1 MNVFNH
7 KRPLRRDNYDLAGA
21 LLEFLDRMKAQG
33 QGEAA
38 PCEPDRF
45 ALLLTGPAALRKV
58 PGIPGAMGADTL
70 FLCSRDGGDA
80 AAVREHCRKL
90 YSADDAAGLAAFA
103 EKEYNTQNDYT
114 QFRSFWKGRP
124 CFDMS
129 ALDERGKF
137 LFTACKD
144 FAELLAPIAG
154 RKGFLAFDCA
164 ERLGMWRAA
173 LAAGIITEEEFWQKV
188 RPLASAASDRYD
200 SFLEYAAG
208 YLCGACY
215 DMFRGQMAEEGK
227 VDKEE
232 MRRYVELNCRVLEQL
247 LTGPWRAAAW
257 YKRPPK
263 QYKLSPGQLKPVL
276 TGYEGGDKVAC
287 IASDRITVDGMPVG
301 YLYREAPLDPN
312 VPDSGW
318 RIFAGDESPDYM
330 ADAAHFEFY
339 HLNTICNYDDSILEL
354 LNAPAPAAFRRAG
367 DGWQQEER

>member
-144 FAELLAPIAG
+144 IAELLAPIAG
-154 RKGFLAFDCA
+154 REGCLAYA
-164 ERLGMWRAA
+164 RAA
-173 LAAGIITEEEFWQKV
+173 
-188 RPLASAASDRYD
+188 RP
-200 SFLEYAAG
+200 G
-208 YLCGACY
+208 
-215 DMFRGQMAEEGK
+215 
-227 VDKEE
+227 
-232 MRRYVELNCRVLEQL
+232 
-247 LTGPWRAAAW
+247 
-257 YKRPPK
+257 
-263 QYKLSPGQLKPVL
+263 
-276 TGYEGGDKVAC
+276 
-287 IASDRITVDGMPVG
+287 
-301 YLYREAPLDPN
+301 
-312 VPDSGW
+312 
-318 RIFAGDESPDYM
+318 
-330 ADAAHFEFY
+330 
-339 HLNTICNYDDSILEL
+339 
-354 LNAPAPAAFRRAG
+354 
-367 DGWQQEER
+367 

>member
-7 KRPLRRDNYDLAGA
+7 KRPLRRDTYDLAAA
-21 LLEFLDRMKAQG
+21 LLEFLDRMKAAG
-33 QGEAA
+33 KSEAA
-38 PCEPDRF
+38 PCTPEQF

-58 PGIPGAMGADTL
+58 PGIPGAMGADKL
-70 FLCSRDGGDA
+70 FLCGRDGGDA

-90 YSADDAAGLAAFA
+90 YGADDAQGLAAFA
-103 EKEYNTQNDYT
+103 EQEYNTQNDYT

-124 CFDMS
+124 CFDVS
-129 ALDERGKF
+129 ALDERGRF
-137 LFTACKD
+137 LFNACKD

-154 RKGFLAFDCA
+154 RKGFFAFDCA
-164 ERLGMWRAA
+164 ERLGLWRAA
-173 LAAGIITEEEFWQKV
+173 AAAGIITEEEFWQKA
-188 RPLASAASDRYD
+188 RPLAAAASDRYD

-227 VDKEE
+227 VDKDE
-232 MRRYVELNCRVLEQL
+232 MRQYVELNCRVLEQL
-247 LTGPWRAAAW
+247 LTGPWQAAAW

-263 QYKLSPGQLKPVL
+263 QYKLNPGQLRPVL

-287 IASDRITVDGMPVG
+287 IASDRITVDGLPVG
-301 YLYREAPLDPN
+301 YLYREQPLDPN
-312 VPDSGW
+312 APDSGW
-318 RIFAGDESPDYM
+318 RIFAGDEDADYM

-339 HLNTICNYDDSILEL
+339 HLNTICNYDASILEL
-354 LNAPAPAAFRRAG
+354 LNAPAPVAFRRAG

>member
-129 ALDERGKF
+129 ALDARGKF

-263 QYKLSPGQLKPVL
+263 Q
-276 TGYEGGDKVAC
+276 
-287 IASDRITVDGMPVG
+287 R
-301 YLYREAPLDPN
+301 
-312 VPDSGW
+312 
-318 RIFAGDESPDYM
+318 
-330 ADAAHFEFY
+330 
-339 HLNTICNYDDSILEL
+339 
-354 LNAPAPAAFRRAG
+354 
-367 DGWQQEER
+367 